1 MMQTTKIT
9 PEGKWLRSDA
19 AASYNR
25 MIAAGMPT
33 GGVAAAGR
41 TWAQQAILYAAYRA
55 GRGNL
60 AAKPGTSLHES
71 GIALD
76 VTRGTPAQRWMT
88 VGGDP
93 FKVTATGSI
102 RANEY
107 GWSRTVPSEAWHF
120 SYDPAKDQHREA
132 TAVSA
137 EPAVASIL
145 LGVANCQS
153 YDGQTSA
160 AAWLARGRLMAAQ
173 SRNVWVVTETT
184 PEGRTALLAA
194 LGANWKVWTLDGKS
208 VAVLFDGAVWQW
220 RKIRKAGPW
229 SPFGHGSVA
238 VPLIHR
244 ASRYGVDVI
253 AHHTR
258 PASIATDAQKDSDIT
273 LGATLAGKWPAVMA
287 GDFARNSPKL
297 TGWLRAT
304 PDVDT
309 MDRSGD
315 QRVDAAFV
323 RGLVASNPRTI
334 DPGPLSDHLWLT
346 VDLTPG
352 ADPAL

>member
-1 MMQTTKIT
+1 MQTTKIT

-33 GGVAAAGR
+33 GGISAQGAGR
-41 TWAQQAILYAAYRA
+41 TRAVQLLLYALWKA

-60 AAKPGTSLHES
+60 AAYHSLHEQ

-93 FKVTATGSI
+93 WKVTPTGSI

-132 TAVSA
+132 VTVSA
-137 EPAVASIL
+137 KPVASSLL

-153 YDGQTSA
+153 YDGQTTIG
-160 AAWLARGRLMAAQ
+160 AWGARGALMAAQ
-173 SRNVWVVTETT
+173 GRSVWVVTETNAD
-184 PEGRTALLAA
+184 GRAVLLSK
-194 LGANWKVWTLDGKS
+194 LGPSWKVWTLDGKS

-258 PASIATDAQKDSDIT
+258 PASIATDAQKDADIAA
-273 LGATLAGKWPAVMA
+273 GAKLSGKWPSIIA
-287 GDFARNSPKL
+287 GDFARNNPKL

-304 PDVDT
+304 PNVDT

-323 RGLVASNPRTI
+323 RGLTASNARVI
-334 DPGPLSDHLWLT
+334 DPGPLSDHKWLT
-346 VDLTPG
+346 VDLTPTTSQT
-352 ADPAL
+352 L

>member
-1 MMQTTKIT
+1 MQTTKIDAA
-9 PEGKWLRSDA
+9 GHWLRSDA
-19 AASYNR
+19 AASYAR
-25 MIAAGMPT
+25 MLAAGMPT

-102 RANEY
+102 RANEF

-120 SYDPAKDQHREA
+120 SYDPTRDKHREA
-132 TAVSA
+132 AVISHQT
-137 EPAVASIL
+137 PAKLL

-153 YDGQTSA
+153 YDGQTNA

-173 SRNVWVVTETT
+173 GRTVWCVTETT
-184 PEGRTALLAA
+184 PEGRKIILET
-194 LGANWKVWTLDGKS
+194 LGASWKVWTLDGLS
-208 VAVLFDGAVWQW
+208 VAVLFDSAVWQW
-220 RKIRKAGPW
+220 RPGRKAGPW
-229 SPFGHGSVA
+229 SPFGHGSRA

-244 ASRYGVDVI
+244 GTRLGVDVI

-258 PASIATDAQKDSDIT
+258 PKSIATDAVKDSDIA
-273 LGATLAGKWPAVMA
+273 LGAALAGKWPAVIA
-287 GDFARNSPKL
+287 GDFARNAPKL
-297 TGWLRAT
+297 TGWTRAT
-304 PDVDT
+304 PNVDT

-315 QRVDAAFV
+315 QRVDAAFT
-323 RGLVASNPRTI
+323 RGLRASNARVV
-334 DPGPLSDHLWLT
+334 DPGSLSDHKWLT
-346 VDLTPG
+346 VDLAPG
-352 ADPAL
+352 ADPTL